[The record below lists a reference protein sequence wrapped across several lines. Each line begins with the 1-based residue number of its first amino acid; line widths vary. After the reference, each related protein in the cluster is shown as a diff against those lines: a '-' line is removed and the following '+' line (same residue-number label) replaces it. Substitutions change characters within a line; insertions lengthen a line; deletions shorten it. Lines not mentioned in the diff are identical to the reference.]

1 MECKLRATLCVL
13 SSAYLPTL
21 EGEKVMSD
29 VNENQSVDMAVILEG
44 RIKERVDETVTRLI
58 EPLIRRAVSEY
69 VAVRFAAEKETMLLE
84 IATTMG
90 KILGQAQEENRKALW
105 EYTPEELNL
114 TPEMLGQAF
123 GNPEFNPP
131 KEPEDAIRKQT

>member
-1 MECKLRATLCVL
+1 ME
-13 SSAYLPTL
+13 
-21 EGEKVMSD
+21 
-29 VNENQSVDMAVILEG
+29 NENQSVDMAVILEG

-58 EPLIRRAVSEY
+58 EPIVLR
-69 VAVRFAAEKETMLLE
+69 VASAYFSKRFESEKETMLLE